1 VTEGLR
7 SPREQETTV
16 TIRRREFLKTAAA
29 AAGGMGLGAAPLS
42 AWRGRGDAAFSPDAS
57 EAPPDAP
64 QRALRILILGGTGF
78 IGPHQVQYAVE
89 RGHTLT
95 LFNRGRTAPEL
106 FPGVEQLRG
115 DRAAGDLDS
124 LKGREWDAVI
134 DNSSSNPQWTRD
146 SAQLLKDRAAQYVFI
161 STQSTYASRAEIG
174 IDETAPVGRPDLPK
188 DQWSGYGPNKALC
201 EEEAERA
208 FPGRA
213 TIVRPSLIVGP
224 GDTTDRW
231 TYWAVRTHRGGLVA
245 VPGTPGDPMQ
255 FIDARDLSE
264 WVIRLCE
271 NATPGI
277 FNAVGPGSPLS
288 SAEMFY
294 GIRAVTSTPVSFEWI
309 DAAFLE
315 EMGIRPWSDM
325 PAWFPP
331 EGRTAGFAR
340 MSNARALAA
349 GLTFRPLATTARD
362 TLSWFLS
369 EPPERQA
376 ELRSG
381 MSPGREKSLL
391 AAWRVRNGSADAP

>member
-1 VTEGLR
+1 M
-7 SPREQETTV
+7 
-16 TIRRREFLKTAAA
+16 IRRRDFLKTSAAA
-29 AAGGMGLGAAPLS
+29 MGVVGLGGAPLS
-42 AWRGRGDAAFSPDAS
+42 GVGTGAFPRSGPGTPRGMSQAAPGQS
-57 EAPPDAP
+57 
-64 QRALRILILGGTGF
+64 LRILILGGTGF
-78 IGPHQVQYAVE
+78 IGPHQVQYARE
-89 RGHTLT
+89 RGHSLT

-115 DRAAGDLDS
+115 DRAAGDLEA
-124 LKGREWDAVI
+124 LRGREWDVVI

-146 SAQLLKDRAAQYVFI
+146 SAQLLKDSAGQYLFI
-161 STQSTYASRAEIG
+161 STQSVYASRAGIG

-213 TIVRPSLIVGP
+213 TVVRPSLIVGP

-231 TYWAVRTHRGGLVA
+231 TYWVVRTHRGGVVA
-245 VPGTPGDPMQ
+245 VPGTPRDPMQ

-264 WVIRLCE
+264 WVIRLVE
-271 NATPGI
+271 NGTAGI
-277 FNAVGPGSPLS
+277 FNAVGPGSPLT

-294 GIRAVTSTPVSFEWI
+294 GIRAVTSTPVSFVWI
-309 DAAFLE
+309 DADFLE

-331 EGRTAGFAR
+331 RGATAGFAR

-349 GLTFRPLATTARD
+349 GLTFRPLAVTARE
-362 TLSWFLS
+362 TLDWFLS
-369 EPPERQA
+369 EPGERQVD
-376 ELRSG
+376 LRSG
-381 MSPGREKSLL
+381 MNSGREERLL
-391 AAWRVRNGSADAP
+391 AAWRVRNGSAETP

>member
-1 VTEGLR
+1 
-7 SPREQETTV
+7 V
-16 TIRRREFLKTAAA
+16 TIQRRDFLKTSAL
-29 AAGGMGLGAAPLS
+29 AAGAVGLGATPLRGIGAEPGKGAPE
-42 AWRGRGDAAFSPDAS
+42 DAS
-57 EAPPDAP
+57 V
-64 QRALRILILGGTGF
+64 RSLRILILGGTGF
-78 IGPHQVQYAVE
+78 IGPHQVKYALE
-89 RGHTLT
+89 RGHRLT
-95 LFNRGRTAPEL
+95 LFNRGRTAPEM
-106 FPGVEQLRG
+106 FPGVETLRG
-115 DRAAGDLDS
+115 DRATGDLDE
-124 LKGREWDAVI
+124 LRGKEWDVVI

-146 SAQLLKDRAAQYVFI
+146 SAQLLKDSAGQYVFI

-201 EEEAERA
+201 EEESERA

-231 TYWAVRTHRGGLVA
+231 TYWVVRTHRGGLMA

-264 WVIRLCE
+264 WVVRLCE
-271 NATPGI
+271 NGTAGI

-294 GIRAVTSTPVSFEWI
+294 GIRAVTSTPVAFSWI
-309 DAAFLE
+309 DADFLE

-331 EGRTAGFAR
+331 RGSTAGFAR
-340 MSNARALAA
+340 MSNARAIAA
-349 GLTFRPLATTARD
+349 GLTFRPLAVTAAE
-362 TLSWFLS
+362 TLRWFLA
-369 EPPERQA
+369 EPGERQA
-376 ELRSG
+376 NLRSG
-381 MSPGREKSLL
+381 MNPGREERLL
-391 AAWRVRNGSADAP
+391 AAWRVRNGNVQAP